1 MWHFA
6 LGIHLQMKHLG
17 GSPEFLWGS
26 SSLRFWWGQVLL
38 LMFAKHSLVLL
49 TGYKTLQAKPW
60 VRDAGSTLGFNSL
73 VA

>member
-6 LGIHLQMKHLG
+6 LGIHLQKHLG

-26 SSLRFWWGQVLL
+26 SFLRFWWGQVYCSCLQ
-38 LMFAKHSLVLL
+38 SIPWSSL

-60 VRDAGSTLGFNSL
+60 VRDDGSTLGCNSL

>member
-1 MWHFA
+1 MAFCTRHSSSDEAF
-6 LGIHLQMKHLG
+6 GRKPRI
-17 GSPEFLWGS
+17 SVGS

-60 VRDAGSTLGFNSL
+60 VRDAGSTLGCNSL